1 MMNLQ
6 ERKHSHYCHEEEEL
20 VELESNICTICY
32 LNLIS
37 APKNSILQTCCK
49 NCNIV

>member
-1 MMNLQ
+1 MIYLQ

-20 VELESNICTICY
+20 VELESNICICY

-37 APKNSILQTCCK
+37 APIKLNFADMLQK
-49 NCNIV
+49 L